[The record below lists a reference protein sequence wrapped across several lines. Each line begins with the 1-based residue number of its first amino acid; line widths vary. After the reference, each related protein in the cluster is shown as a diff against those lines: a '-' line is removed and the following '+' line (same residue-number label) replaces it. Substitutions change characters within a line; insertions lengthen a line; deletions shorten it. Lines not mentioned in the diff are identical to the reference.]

1 MRLCGEHEFLSYVE
15 RDDGFCTYPINM
27 EDINRMP
34 DNEKIKEEMK
44 DKDETRMHAFH
55 QHRTTK
61 YWVASVGETLYSKIV
76 KNYTEKMWQIN
87 SCTELDTFKWSPKGV
102 QIKEGGRAAWDT
114 AISGYPIS
122 ETGYD
127 EYFAFAT
134 KNTKVLLNTKVKIKD
149 IEKKLVI
156 LDGEEIK
163 FDIIVSTIGPDVLLN
178 HELGKLKY
186 VGRKLHLMVMPGE
199 YIFP

>member
-1 MRLCGEHEFLSYVE
+1 
-15 RDDGFCTYPINM
+15 
-27 EDINRMP
+27 MP

-44 DKDETRMHAFH
+44 DKDGNKNARISSATNLEE
-55 QHRTTK
+55 

-134 KNTKVLLNTKVKIKD
+134 KNTKVLLNTKVKSKT
-149 IEKKLVI
+149 L
-156 LDGEEIK
+156 
-163 FDIIVSTIGPDVLLN
+163 
-178 HELGKLKY
+178 
-186 VGRKLHLMVMPGE
+186 RKN
-199 YIFP
+199 